1 MDLKEK
7 IAYISIAVSIVL
19 ALVMVLWYIFGN
31 SPTDIQVLTVLVL
44 SPYLFTFGIY
54 ERLNNKISKV
64 NDKISQAR
72 EDFHK
77 EFGVIK
83 SQLERIEGKVCPK
96 KRR

>member
-1 MDLKEK
+1 MIAKEN
-7 IAYISIAVSIVL
+7 IANFMILVSIIL
-19 ALVMVLWYIFGN
+19 ALVMVLWYVFGN

-64 NDKISQAR
+64 NDKISQSR

-77 EFGVIK
+77 ELGEIK
-83 SQLERIEGKVCPK
+83 TQLGKIDSKVSRK
-96 KRR
+96 KR